1 MFTEFELETILEHK
15 AILEATIAL
24 KKEFIKKEAPFLE
37 VNDHD
42 FFSLI
47 MMSPVVGMALANDS
61 ISLFEELSLNKKAR
75 KLSKGGYFMKKDP
88 VVYALKFLI
97 KKYNDWEDKFLAV
110 LELALNESFDKKSME
125 RQIDPNLT
133 VSEVE
138 YKKEVLNTP
147 YILIRFIS
155 SFFLEHD
162 DDIINKRVMQQK
174 DYERLLHLGHKLGLS
189 NVPVFHMFC
198 KTFTIKK

>member
-1 MFTEFELETILEHK
+1 MFTEYELETILEHK
-15 AILEATIAL
+15 AILEATITL

-37 VNDHD
+37 INDHD

-97 KKYNDWEDKFLAV
+97 KKYNDWEDRFMKV

-125 RQIDPNLT
+125 KPIDSIQEI
-133 VSEVE
+133 SESA

-162 DDIINKRVMQQK
+162 DDIINKRVIQQK
-174 DYERLLHLGHKLGLS
+174 DHERLLHLGRKLGLS
-189 NVPVFHMFC
+189 SIPVFHMFC
-198 KTFTIKK
+198 KTFTIKN